1 MSTFHVS
8 NTNFA
13 YSWFMLSVGHL

>member
-1 MSTFHVS
+1 MSALHVG
-8 NTNFA
+8 NTNCA